1 MSATTG
7 FWANPSNVS
16 SKPPRW
22 IVHIDATTH
31 TPIATLALDQS
42 GTPLPAAGTPG
53 YINNGQGTCAVTAF
67 RIMPAVKLGE
77 SSFQFPEGW
86 EWLVQFV
93 FAKPLPAGTSGDA
106 LTDFDAERSEV
117 GYKGRATA
125 KSMVSIDQ
133 INLILTMGD
142 RSPVQTVSGLSLTYD
157 EATSALHGW
166 LSSGNAEVSVYDLE
180 KTDDVNRLQVD
191 LTRTLSVAA
200 HTEAEPVEIEPAPEL
215 VGISDSVYRLINAA
229 LQTGKRHFVFHGPP
243 GTGKT
248 TLAEYIAEQIAGE
261 ENGENEPAYTL
272 LTGSS
277 SWNSQDLVGGY
288 QPLGP
293 GKMGFIPG
301 AMLRDFHKPIII
313 DELNRCPIDKV
324 IGPLFSVLS
333 GQSTTLP
340 FRVKVDDPDSPCYK
354 ILPKPNPNKKTYE
367 FAPGPNWAM
376 LCTLNQVDK
385 TQLEQISFALSRRFT
400 WIRVGIPDDTYA
412 FVRDTLTKLQLLK
425 GSADPAHPN
434 PVAELWN
441 IVNRHRE
448 LGGAPVIDFLKL
460 AAAMDGNIDFLA
472 TPTSPVQE
480 TFILVMASTFLPL
493 LDGLSRAEAMDCAQS
508 LSEAWSLAA
517 PQSVDV
523 ERRFLELAP

>member
-1 MSATTG
+1 
-7 FWANPSNVS
+7 
-16 SKPPRW
+16 
-22 IVHIDATTH
+22 VHIDATVQP
-31 TPIATLALDQS
+31 PIATLALDQS
-42 GTPLPAAGTPG
+42 GAPLPAAGTPG

-67 RIMPAVKLGE
+67 RMMPAVKLGE
-77 SSFQFPEGW
+77 SSFQFPRGW

-93 FAKPLPAGTSGDA
+93 FARPLPAGTSGDA
-106 LTDFDAERSEV
+106 LTDFNAERSEV
-117 GYKGRATA
+117 SYKGRATTKTA
-125 KSMVSIDQ
+125 VGIDQ
-133 INLILTMGD
+133 INLIMTMGD
-142 RSPVQTVSGLSLTYD
+142 RTPFQSDSGHSLTYED
-157 EATSALHGW
+157 ATFALRDW
-166 LSSGNAEVSVYDLE
+166 LSSGNAEVSVYDFRMV
-180 KTDDVNRLQVD
+180 DDVNRLQED
-191 LTRTLSVAA
+191 ITRVLSVAA
-200 HTEAEPVEIEPAPEL
+200 HTEAEPVEIQPSPEL
-215 VGISDSVYRLINAA
+215 VGISDSVYQVINAA
-229 LQTGKRHFVFHGPP
+229 LRTGKRHFIFHGPP

-261 ENGENEPAYTL
+261 ENGEAEPAYTL

-293 GKMGFIPG
+293 GQMGFIPG
-301 AMLRDFHKPIII
+301 ALLRDFHKPIII

-340 FRVKVDDPDSPCYK
+340 YRVRVDDPNSPCYK
-354 ILPKPNPNKKTYE
+354 ILPKPNPNKKPHE

-385 TQLEQISFALSRRFT
+385 TQLEQISYALSRRFT

-412 FVRDTLTKLQLLK
+412 FVRDTLTKLRLLK
-425 GSADPAHPN
+425 GPADPAYPN

-460 AAAMDGNIDFLA
+460 AAAMEENIDFLA
-472 TPTSPVQE
+472 TPTASTQE
-480 TFILVMASTFLPL
+480 VFIVVMASTFLPL
-493 LDGLSRAEAMDCAQS
+493 LDGISRAEAMDCAQS
-508 LSEAWSLAA
+508 LSEAWSLNDLQAA
-517 PQSVDV
+517 NV